1 MGKANLRFYAE
12 LCDLVGEPSGRIERE
27 FLGSPGV
34 KDLIEACGVPHT
46 EVDLVLVNGEPVDFA
61 YRIADGD
68 RVSVYPVFEAF
79 DVGDISEVRASP
91 LRVTRFVLDVHLG
104 KLARFLRLLGLDVV
118 YSPERD
124 DADLVQDSLE
134 ADRILLTRDREL
146 LKHGRLTHGSYVRAS
161 DPVEQMVEVVR
172 RFHLEGAIAPFTRC
186 PNCNGRLDPVD
197 KAKVLDQI
205 EPGTRRTYDEFRRCR
220 ECGKVYWRGAH
231 FEDLER
237 LVELARGAS
246 AIGLE
251 GLGSPET

>member
-61 YRIADGD
+61 YRIGDGD

-104 KLARFLRLLGLDVV
+104 KLARLLRLLGLDVV
-118 YSPERD
+118 YSLERD

-172 RFHLEGAIAPFTRC
+172 RFHLEGAIVPFTRC
-186 PNCNGRLDPVD
+186 PHCNGLLGPVD
-197 KAKVLDQI
+197 KWEVMGRL
-205 EPGTRRTYDEFRRCR
+205 EEGTRRTHDEFWQCR
-220 ECGKVYWRGAH
+220 DCGQVYWRGAH
-231 FEDLER
+231 FEDLNR
-237 LVELARGAS
+237 LVDLARS
-246 AIGLE
+246 ARTE
-251 GLGSPET
+251 RDV